1 MISAVNKYNIL
12 FIDIETVSF
21 KNSYTE
27 LTETFQKLWQK
38 KHHTLIKDSEISFEE
53 SYTEKAAIYAEFGK
67 IVCISCGYLTK
78 SEKNDKLRI
87 KSFSGDNETK
97 LLKTFATLLS
107 NNYTDT
113 QNQTICGHNIKEFD
127 IPYICRRM
135 LINGI
140 KLPEML
146 NIHGKKPWEV
156 NFIDTLQL
164 WKFGDYKAYTSLNLL
179 AALFDIPTPKDDID
193 GSMVGNVYW
202 QENDLSRITTYCQ
215 KDVVTVVRLLQKWK
229 QEALIE
235 EENIQIIE

>member
-21 KNSYTE
+21 KKSYTE

-164 WKFGDYKAYTSLNLL
+164 
-179 AALFDIPTPKDDID
+179 
-193 GSMVGNVYW
+193 
-202 QENDLSRITTYCQ
+202 
-215 KDVVTVVRLLQKWK
+215 
-229 QEALIE
+229 
-235 EENIQIIE
+235 